1 MSTDFAIILKAAYAK
16 FESVYA
22 NRYYRK
28 KKKKKKTSALKFSV
42 KLSSTN
48 MGFVNYSSLTLSPD
62 FQNTERLSRGVLQK

>member
-1 MSTDFAIILKAAYAK
+1 MQNLKVYMQIVII
-16 FESVYA
+16 E
-22 NRYYRK
+22 K
-28 KKKKKKTSALKFSV
+28 KTKKKTSALKFSV

>member
-1 MSTDFAIILKAAYAK
+1 MQNLKVYMQIVII
-16 FESVYA
+16 E
-22 NRYYRK
+22 K
-28 KKKKKKTSALKFSV
+28 KKKKKKTTALKFSV